1 MGSGA
6 VMVIALVRIL
16 IVGRQAVALSLGYLW
31 FYLGELS
38 PLSEVTE
45 EKWGLISFP
54 NYDRIAEIIFLH
66 PTERLRVKVHE

>member
-16 IVGRQAVALSLGYLW
+16 IVGRQAVALNLW